1 MSVESSTAQLLSRMA
16 RRIDRTAS
24 TARLPL
30 CLNDIRSVTGAIH
43 VRFVM
48 RHVPGITVDSPFE
61 IDTFGQR
68 WRALVSQ
75 LQHDDIDPSA
85 TLGTEA
91 TKPVDWGEIRN
102 PSPRLKQFLKD
113 FDSFGLGDQ
122 RLTAAHRG
130 PSGDLSL
137 LTLTSKVRDSRWP
150 VVRDTFV
157 AAIGVLHPVLH
168 RAALRCVFAY
178 EAPSVGRLSAR
189 ERECLVWAAQGHTS
203 RQIGETLGLTTSTV
217 NYFIDAAADKL
228 AAGSRVHAAA
238 KAVALGLI
246 PPPR

>member
-1 MSVESSTAQLLSRMA
+1 MSIESSTAQMLARMA

-24 TARLPL
+24 SARLPL
-30 CLNDIRSVTGAIH
+30 CLSDIRGVTGAAH

-48 RHVPGITVDSPFE
+48 RHVPGVPAERPFE
-61 IDTFGQR
+61 LDTFGQR
-68 WRALVSQ
+68 WRAFAIEAQ
-75 LQHDDIDPSA
+75 TDDVDPSA

-91 TKPVDWGEIRN
+91 TRPVDWKDISATG
-102 PSPRLKQFLKD
+102 PRIKQFLKEFNS
-113 FDSFGLGDQ
+113 FDHGDQ

-137 LTLTSKVRDSRWP
+137 LTLTSKVKDSRWP
-150 VVRDTFV
+150 VMKDSFIT
-157 AAIGVLHPVLH
+157 AIGVLHPVLH
-168 RAALRCVFAY
+168 RAVIRCVFAY

-203 RQIGETLGLTTSTV
+203 RQIGENLGLTTSTV
-217 NYFIDAAADKL
+217 NYFIDAAAEKL
-228 AAGSRVHAAA
+228 AAASRVHAAA